1 MTKDD
6 IIRIVK
12 SVGADT
18 YGTMVEL
25 GIDELLEFADLIAAA
40 EREACAKDVSNA
52 LYGQVGCGK
61 AIEAIRARGRSE
73 ALTNLN
79 KAAEDMGQE
88 L

>member
-1 MTKDD
+1 MTLQE
-6 IIRIVK
+6 IQELAGHREVSPWIVK
-12 SVGADT
+12 LVGDA
-18 YGTMVEL
+18 
-25 GIDELLEFADLIAAA
+25 IAR
-40 EREACAKDVSNA
+40 EREECVKAVSNA